1 MPIVTSQILEGS
13 SLFINFNFSIY
24 VVQIDLENKLLTF
37 VLIRI
42 CDRILRRINA
52 FVAVMLKSLAFRC
65 DVTDLNFPEPQPSN
79 PIFPFFFKRL
89 VFLLYFE
96 REFF

>member
-1 MPIVTSQILEGS
+1 MSCKLICK
-13 SLFINFNFSIY
+13 
-24 VVQIDLENKLLTF
+24 NKLLTF

-42 CDRILRRINA
+42 CDRIFRRINA

-79 PIFPFFFKRL
+79 PIFPFFFQK
-89 VFLLYFE
+89 VGIFITF
-96 REFF
+96 

>member
-1 MPIVTSQILEGS
+1 MPCKMIWK
-13 SLFINFNFSIY
+13 
-24 VVQIDLENKLLTF
+24 NKLLTF
-37 VLIRI
+37 GLIRI

-52 FVAVMLKSLAFRC
+52 FVAVMLKRLAFRC

-79 PIFPFFFKRL
+79 PIFLFFFQKVGIIL
-89 VFLLYFE
+89 VLLLYFE